1 MNDRK
6 KWENQSTNDRK
17 MGKISY
23 FHDRNMENQRLM
35 MGKPA
40 INDRNNRKIRT
51 SSIKD
56 RGHWKI
62 SY

>member
-6 KWENQSTNDRK
+6 NGKINRRIIGKWENQL
-17 MGKISY
+17 Y